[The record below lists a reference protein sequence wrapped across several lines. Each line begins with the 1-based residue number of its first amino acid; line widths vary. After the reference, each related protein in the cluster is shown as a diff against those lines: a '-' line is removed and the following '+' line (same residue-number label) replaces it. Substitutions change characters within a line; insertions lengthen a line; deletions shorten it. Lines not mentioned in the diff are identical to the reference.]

1 MVRNPFGIHDGL
13 SLQRLDTRGVFQAR
27 ALMRNPVGIHDRA
40 LVRNPFGI
48 HNRALVRHPF
58 GIHDLW
64 AAAPTLA
71 ESGDSKIGNL
81 TQEDG

>member
-1 MVRNPFGIHDGL
+1 
-13 SLQRLDTRGVFQAR
+13 
-27 ALMRNPVGIHDRA
+27 
-40 LVRNPFGI
+40 LVRNPFRI
-48 HNRALVRHPF
+48 HDRALVRHPF